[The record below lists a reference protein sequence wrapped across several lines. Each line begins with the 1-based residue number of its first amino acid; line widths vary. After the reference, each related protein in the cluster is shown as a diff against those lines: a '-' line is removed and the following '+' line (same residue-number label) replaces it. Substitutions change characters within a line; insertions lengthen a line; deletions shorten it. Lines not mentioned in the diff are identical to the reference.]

1 MSIDN
6 AAPEEWD
13 QAIDRLAINNQV
25 GGDHY
30 KGNVIQPIEYIYSN
44 NQTWSMG
51 NVIKLV
57 TRDKVNKVEDLL
69 KAKHYIDLE
78 LQIVHGVD
86 GEGNN
91 IGKFTKEVKV

>member
-44 NQTWSMG
+44 KSN
-51 NVIKLV
+51 LV
-57 TRDKVNKVEDLL
+57 
-69 KAKHYIDLE
+69 Y
-78 LQIVHGVD
+78 G
-86 GEGNN
+86 
-91 IGKFTKEVKV
+91 

>member
-1 MSIDN
+1 MS
-6 AAPEEWD
+6 
-13 QAIDRLAINNQV
+13 L
-25 GGDHY
+25 
-30 KGNVIQPIEYIYSN
+30 
-44 NQTWSMG
+44 
-51 NVIKLV
+51 KLV

>member
-44 NQTWSMG
+44 NLTWSMG

-86 GEGNN
+86 GEGNK
-91 IGKFTKEVKV
+91 IGPYTKEVRV

>member
-6 AAPEEWD
+6 ATPEEWD
-13 QAIDRLAINNQV
+13 QEIDRLAINNQI

-30 KGNVIQPIEYIYSN
+30 KGNAIQPIEYIYSN
-44 NQTWSMG
+44 KLTWSMG

-78 LQIVHGVD
+78 LKIVHGVD
-86 GEGNN
+86 GEGNKL
-91 IGKFTKEVKV
+91 GRYTKEVKV